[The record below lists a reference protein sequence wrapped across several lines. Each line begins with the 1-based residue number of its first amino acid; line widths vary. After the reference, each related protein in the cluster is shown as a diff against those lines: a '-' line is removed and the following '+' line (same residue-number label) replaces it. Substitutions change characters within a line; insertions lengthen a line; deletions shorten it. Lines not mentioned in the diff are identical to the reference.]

1 MSELVRQLQFCH
13 RREDC
18 DGTPIP
24 YSLFLT
30 SNYELLV
37 LAHCKGCGG
46 EFQAEIP
53 LERLIVSCPGI
64 ASLDGAMI
72 LFDDVV
78 EMGNGTAA
86 TASTLPDGRS

>member
-37 LAHCKGCGG
+37 LAHCKDCGG

-64 ASLDGAMI
+64 PRITGMPVITA
-72 LFDDVV
+72 DDVAFLQKMHI
-78 EMGNGTAA
+78 E
-86 TASTLPDGRS
+86 PDLSL